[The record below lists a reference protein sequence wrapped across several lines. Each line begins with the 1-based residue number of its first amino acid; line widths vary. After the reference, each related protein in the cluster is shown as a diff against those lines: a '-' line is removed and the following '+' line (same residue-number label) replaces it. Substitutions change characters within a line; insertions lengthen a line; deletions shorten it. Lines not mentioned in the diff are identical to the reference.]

1 MPATVVTTDDLREL
15 KTELLD
21 QIKKMLQ
28 EQLGQPVKKWLKSTD
43 VRDLLGISAST
54 LQCIRDSN
62 QLPFTRVGGV
72 IFYDY
77 DDIQEMLRSKQV
89 KIKKPASK

>member
-1 MPATVVTTDDLREL
+1 MPTLIVTTDDLREL
-15 KTELLD
+15 KIELV
-21 QIKKMLQ
+21 QEFKKILQ
-28 EQLGQPVKKWLKSTD
+28 EQMGQPVKKWLKSTD

-54 LQCIRDSN
+54 LQCMRDSN

-77 DDIQEMLRSKQV
+77 EDIQKMLST
-89 KIKKPASK
+89 KKGCGSHCDTE